1 VGVDRVRFGG
11 ARSGGAS
18 GLWRSE
24 LPFAKHFLKQP
35 GLQEL
40 DPTGCNVRLQLFR
53 CRPNHPPATSRGE
66 LRKEGLLDMFSFS
79 SAQTARAIAAVAL
92 GLAGA
97 VAAAPASAASG
108 MPSTALKAVPAALT
122 VAPVAAPAVSPVAMA
137 QDAGDRF
144 AEGAA
149 LYFRG
154 RHDEALKVFQE
165 ILANNPSHEDAL
177 AYYHAAGKE
186 VFTLMLVSGG
196 EFESTAKRYLEL
208 ATIARTEK
216 ADDAAAID
224 ALVQKAMTGTYLDAR
239 DALYALSANH
249 GEYGAAPFI
258 AILGDEENQ
267 ERRVQAITCLNHM
280 AGDAVLPLIAAL
292 DSGNDRIV
300 RNAMACLGTIGDARA
315 LPAVKRVA
323 ETTANEVNRNTANET
338 LAKLGGAGGD
348 SAALYLAAATR
359 YFRNDRTV
367 MQPYDT
373 KDAVWAW
380 DGEKVAAIKVPAV
393 IRHVKLAQ
401 QCCKAAIGSAAAQAA
416 LLAAYAAEK
425 ASLAATK
432 DMGAEGEA
440 PEADAGLDVML
451 AGGGPGGC
459 SAALGY
465 ALENDAPMAAVELL
479 KTLESM
485 SANTPAMT
493 AALGSG
499 YKAVR
504 YAAAFALS
512 MAGDNGAAVVG
523 ALGEA
528 LGEDALRTVLV
539 ADDQSESRNAM
550 AAALR
555 AAGYT
560 VVTADSGAL
569 GFSRARTVPPKDV
582 VIVRAGMADVTVDQF
597 VYDSDFRASASSI
610 ILVSGPDAAEAI
622 KAQYEGKGKVKGFAT
637 DPIASD
643 ALVETV
649 KASLPD
655 LNHERAA
662 ALSAAERASM
672 ILGHLPAGA
681 LGGVSTHLVAALG
694 RSEESVLGGVL
705 KAVGHIGSADAAATV
720 AAIFADAA
728 RSEAIRVTAADA
740 LGGIFG
746 KMTARPSEDVLKPV
760 MDAATGEA
768 NLAVRLAAGRALG
781 CAGFLT
787 AAERAALL
795 GGGAN

>member
-1 VGVDRVRFGG
+1 
-11 ARSGGAS
+11 
-18 GLWRSE
+18 
-24 LPFAKHFLKQP
+24 
-35 GLQEL
+35 
-40 DPTGCNVRLQLFR
+40 
-53 CRPNHPPATSRGE
+53 
-66 LRKEGLLDMFSFS
+66 MFSFS
-79 SAQTARAIAAVAL
+79 SAHTARAIAAVAL
-92 GLAGA
+92 GLAGTA
-97 VAAAPASAASG
+97 VALPAP
-108 MPSTALKAVPAALT
+108 
-122 VAPVAAPAVSPVAMA
+122 

-154 RHDEALKVFQE
+154 KHDEALKVFQE
-165 ILANNPSHEDAL
+165 ILASNPSNEDAL

-196 EFESTAKRYLEL
+196 EFETTAKRYLEL
-208 ATIARTEK
+208 ATIARAEK
-216 ADDAAAID
+216 ADDADAIN
-224 ALVQKAMTGTYLDAR
+224 ALVEKAMTGNYIDAR

-249 GEYGAAPFI
+249 GEYGAAPFV
-258 AILGDEENQ
+258 AVLGDEENQ

-300 RNAMACLGTIGDARA
+300 RNATACLATIGDARA
-315 LPAVKRVA
+315 IPAVKRVA
-323 ETTANEVNRNTANET
+323 ETTANEVNRNTANEA
-338 LAKLGGAGGD
+338 LAKLGAGAGAGD
-348 SAALYLAAATR
+348 SATLYLAAATR
-359 YFRNDRTV
+359 YFRNDRAV

-393 IRHVKLAQ
+393 IRHLRLAQ
-401 QCCKAAIGSAAAQAA
+401 QCCKAAIATDAAQSA

-440 PEADAGLDVML
+440 PEADAGLDVWL
-451 AGGGPGGC
+451 AKGGPGGC

-479 KTLESM
+479 RALESM
-485 SANTPAMT
+485 GANTPAMT

-512 MAGDNGAAVVG
+512 MAGDSGAAVVG

-539 ADDQSESRNAM
+539 ADDQSESRNAT
-550 AAALR
+550 ATALR

-582 VIVRAGMADVTVDQF
+582 VIVRAGMADVTIDQF
-597 VYDSDFRASASSI
+597 VYDSDFRASASAI
-610 ILVSGPDAAEAI
+610 IIVSGADSAETI
-622 KAQYEGKGKVKGFAT
+622 KAQYDGKGKVKGFAT
-637 DPIASD
+637 DPIAAD
-643 ALVETV
+643 VLVETV

-655 LNHERAA
+655 LNHERVA
-662 ALSAAERASM
+662 ALAAAERASM
-672 ILGHLPAGA
+672 ILGHLPAAA
-681 LGGVSTHLVAALG
+681 LGGVAGNLVAALG
-694 RSEESVLGGVL
+694 RSEETVLGGVL
-705 KAVGHIGSADAAATV
+705 KAVGHIGSADAAPVV
-720 AAIFADAA
+720 AALFADSGK
-728 RSEAIRVTAADA
+728 SEAIRVAAADA

-746 KMTARPSEDVLKPV
+746 KLTARPSEDVLKPV
-760 MDAATGEA
+760 MDAAAGEA

-795 GGGAN
+795 AGGAN